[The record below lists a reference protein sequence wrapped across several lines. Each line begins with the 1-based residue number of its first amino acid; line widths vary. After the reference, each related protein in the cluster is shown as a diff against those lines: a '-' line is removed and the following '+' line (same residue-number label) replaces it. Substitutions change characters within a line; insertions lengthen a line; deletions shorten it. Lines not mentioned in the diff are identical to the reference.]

1 MHEEISSNGSGGDR
15 STSGSSGSFEIYL
28 MISTRIWSIILI
40 LGGPLV
46 ISRGS
51 NDDIAN
57 TAVIYGIVSSW
68 YT

>member
-1 MHEEISSNGSGGDR
+1 M
-15 STSGSSGSFEIYL
+15 
-28 MISTRIWSIILI
+28 ILI

-57 TAVIYGIVSSW
+57 TAVVIGIVSFSRIDCSKDPGV
-68 YT
+68 YTRVSKFLPRIQSFL